1 MAEPTIIEIHNY
13 AGGGGGG
20 PLEEI
25 PMGLEVSRFTAE
37 TDNTDW
43 MWGPSFASGESPPKV
58 TFKLGKVYTIYE
70 TDPDD

>member
-1 MAEPTIIEIHNY
+1 MPDQPTQIVIHNY
-13 AGGGGGG
+13 AGGGGG

-37 TDNTDW
+37 TTNTDW
-43 MWGPSFASGESPPKV
+43 MWGPSTVERGQAPKV
-58 TFKLGKVYTIYE
+58 NFIAGKVYTIYE

>member
-1 MAEPTIIEIHNY
+1 MPDQPTQVVIHNY
-13 AGGGGGG
+13 AGGGGG

-37 TDNTDW
+37 SENTGW
-43 MWGPSFASGESPPKV
+43 MWGPTPAGGGSAPTVDFKV
-58 TFKLGKVYTIYE
+58 GKVYTIYE